1 MGKIIISTKN
11 SPAAIGP
18 YSQAINVKGSITFTS
33 GQIPLDPNTGKL
45 VSGNFIEQVV
55 QTLDNIRGILK
66 ERNCGLSNLIKLTVY
81 LTDLSNFDELNTT
94 FEDYWDE
101 WFDEKSLH
109 YPARS
114 AIEVSKLPKNAQVEI
129 EAIFYDYDKN

>member
-1 MGKIIISTKN
+1 VGKIIISTKN

-18 YSQAINVKGSITFTS
+18 YSQAINVKGDITFTS

-45 VSGNFIEQVV
+45 VSENFGEQVI

-81 LTDLSNFDELNTT
+81 LTDLSNFDELNTI
-94 FEDYWDE
+94 FEDYWGE
-101 WFDEKSLH
+101 WFDEKKIH
-109 YPARS
+109 YPSRS
-114 AIEVSKLPKNAQVEI
+114 AVEVSKLPKNAQVEI

>member
-18 YSQAINVKGSITFTS
+18 YSQAINVKGDITFTS
-33 GQIPLDPNTGKL
+33 GQIPLDLNTGKL
-45 VSGNFIEQVV
+45 VSENFREQVI

-66 ERNCGLSNLIKLTVY
+66 ERSCGLSNLIKLTVY
-81 LTDLSNFDELNTT
+81 LTDLSNFDELNTI
-94 FEDYWDE
+94 FEDYWGE
-101 WFDEKSLH
+101 WFDEKKIH

-114 AIEVSKLPKNAQVEI
+114 AVEVSKLPKNAQVEI

>member
-1 MGKIIISTKN
+1 MAKIIISTKN

-18 YSQAINVKGSITFTS
+18 YSQAIKVKGGITFTS

-45 VSGNFIEQVV
+45 VSENFGEQVV

-81 LTDLSNFDELNTT
+81 LTDLSNFDELNTI
-94 FEDYWDE
+94 FEDYWGE
-101 WFDEKSLH
+101 WFDEQTLH

-114 AIEVSKLPKNAQVEI
+114 AVEVSKLPKNAQVEI
-129 EAIFYDYDKN
+129 EAIFHDYNEN

>member
-18 YSQAINVKGSITFTS
+18 YSQAINVKGGITFTS

-55 QTLDNIRGILK
+55 QTLDNIRGILE
-66 ERNCGLSNLIKLTVY
+66 ERNC
-81 LTDLSNFDELNTT
+81 
-94 FEDYWDE
+94 
-101 WFDEKSLH
+101 
-109 YPARS
+109 
-114 AIEVSKLPKNAQVEI
+114 EI
-129 EAIFYDYDKN
+129 HLC

>member
-18 YSQAINVKGSITFTS
+18 YSQAIKVKGGITFTS
-33 GQIPLDPNTGKL
+33 GQIPLDSNTGKL
-45 VSGNFIEQVV
+45 VSENFGEQVIK
-55 QTLDNIRGILK
+55 TLDNIRGILK

-81 LTDLSNFDELNTT
+81 LTDLSNFDELNTI
-94 FEDYWDE
+94 FEDYWSE
-101 WFDEKSLH
+101 WFDEKKIH
-109 YPARS
+109 YPSRS
-114 AIEVSKLPKNAQVEI
+114 AVEVSKLPKNAQVEI

>member
-1 MGKIIISTKN
+1 MAKIIISTKN

-18 YSQAINVKGSITFTS
+18 YSQAIKVKGGITFTS
-33 GQIPLDPNTGKL
+33 GQIPLDSNTGKL
-45 VSGNFIEQVV
+45 VSENFGEQVV

-66 ERNCGLSNLIKLTVY
+66 QRNCGLSNLIKLTVY
-81 LTDLSNFDELNTT
+81 LTDLSKFDELNTI
-94 FEDYWDE
+94 FEDYWAE

-114 AIEVSKLPKNAQVEI
+114 AVEVSKLPKNAQVEI